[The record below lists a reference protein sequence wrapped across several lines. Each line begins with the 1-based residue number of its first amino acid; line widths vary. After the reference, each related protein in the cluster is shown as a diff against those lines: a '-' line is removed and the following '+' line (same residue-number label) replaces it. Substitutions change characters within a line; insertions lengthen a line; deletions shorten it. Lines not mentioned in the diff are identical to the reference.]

1 MVNMAGSAELFPI
14 YEMLDFSGGSA
25 YTIIKVAEKQ
35 EIRMSVPEPEV
46 KRSFQ
51 VS

>member
-1 MVNMAGSAELFPI
+1 MAGSAELFPI

-35 EIRMSVPEPEV
+35 EIRMSVPEPELNAPF
-46 KRSFQ
+46 K
-51 VS
+51 